1 LFVLVL
7 SLFFFFFWTRRR
19 RRHPAFYGEAV
30 PLNDFLSISLHT
42 IITRFARD
50 DTHHRGAAG
59 AGAGA
64 TAAAAVR
71 DASFL
76 KAPRR

>member
-1 LFVLVL
+1 MHNELF
-7 SLFFFFFWTRRR
+7 SSFLFTQ
-19 RRHPAFYGEAV
+19 
-30 PLNDFLSISLHT
+30 SS
-42 IITRFARD
+42 RFARD
-50 DTHHRGAAG
+50 DTHHRGAAGAGAG